1 MTSQLLIIVIVLAL
15 LLLMGGALM
24 LLAVGVFFFMRS
36 GGSSDALPA
45 TVDTERVQERLR
57 TLSLIADRVAA
68 ATARLA
74 GATSQHCSQPA
85 IPIPM
90 THFSVRTPDG

>member
-1 MTSQLLIIVIVLAL
+1 VLIAGGDIITLTFLPEWWQVL
-15 LLLMGGALM
+15 GA
-24 LLAVGVFFFMRS
+24 AE
-36 GGSSDALPA
+36 GSHS
-45 TVDTERVQERLR
+45 TIRGVQERLR